1 MTSMYSLSHYE
12 EIIIVWVW
20 NCYMCGY
27 NMYVYVKIQSY
38 TVRIQNEMRESTGN
52 YTEVEQRPDHEVIED
67 SLRE

>member
-1 MTSMYSLSHYE
+1 
-12 EIIIVWVW
+12 
-20 NCYMCGY
+20 MCGY

-38 TVRIQNEMRESTGN
+38 TVRVQNEMRESTGN